1 MASLFHSPRT
11 CLLPTGKF
19 ALCLLSYVA
28 GCGLMAQK
36 PAELDYLI
44 RFSAPVASVQEKYI
58 HETLQGYE
66 PGAGV
71 WVDRPNSQVKVR
83 MHFSLDRAV
92 LESAWSGVGL
102 TITSMELINGDLPQ
116 ERSMQAEGDPYPVL
130 VRTGD
135 PDADNA
141 AFDAAKAAWINA
153 HPEAYQ
159 LMTAPRE
166 H

>member
-1 MASLFHSPRT
+1 MAPHLHSRRT
-11 CLLPTGKF
+11 RFLPISRF
-19 ALCLLSYVA
+19 ALGLFSCVA
-28 GCGLMAQK
+28 WGGVMAQK

-44 RFSAPVASVQEKYI
+44 RFAAPVASVQEKYI

-83 MHFSLDRAV
+83 IHVSLDRAG
-92 LESAWSGVGL
+92 LESTWAGVGL

-116 ERSMQAEGDPYPVL
+116 ERSTQAEGDPYPVL
-130 VRTGD
+130 VPTGD
-135 PDADNA
+135 PDADND